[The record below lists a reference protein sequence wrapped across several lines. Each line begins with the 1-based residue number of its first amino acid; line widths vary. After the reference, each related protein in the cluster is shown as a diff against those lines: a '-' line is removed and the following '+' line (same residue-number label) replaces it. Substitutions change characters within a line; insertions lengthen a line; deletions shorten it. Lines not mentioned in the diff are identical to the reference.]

1 MKNKLSSF
9 SFKKIIFVL
18 CLLAAIFVLA
28 SYLIDRHVSSTVEC
42 RVYSSVNEAP
52 HQKVGLLLGTS
63 KYLSNGEVNQYYT
76 YRIDAAVELFRA
88 GKVNYILVSGD
99 NSTKRYD
106 EPTSMRDDL
115 IAAGIP
121 DSCIVLDYAGFR
133 TWDSVV
139 RCQAIFGQ
147 DSITIIS
154 QPFHIERAI
163 YIADHKGIYATGFA
177 AKNVTKRYGLKT
189 MVREKLARVK
199 LFVDILIGKEPK
211 FKGEKIEIK

>member
-1 MKNKLSSF
+1 M
-9 SFKKIIFVL
+9 
-18 CLLAAIFVLA
+18 LA

-154 QPFHIERAI
+154 QPFHS
-163 YIADHKGIYATGFA
+163 
-177 AKNVTKRYGLKT
+177 
-189 MVREKLARVK
+189 
-199 LFVDILIGKEPK
+199 
-211 FKGEKIEIK
+211 KII